1 MTAHRKIVT
10 ALDAP
15 AAIGPYSHAVAS
27 NGVLYCSGQ
36 IPLDPATGEL
46 VGETPGEQARQCLVN
61 LSAVCAAAGAQ
72 LSDAL
77 QVTVY
82 LTDMGAFK
90 EVNEVYT
97 SFFESEPPARIAI
110 AVAALPLGVQVEIAA
125 LVALPS

>member
-15 AAIGPYSHAVAS
+15 AAIGPYSHAVAH

-36 IPLDPATGEL
+36 IPLDPASGEV
-46 VGETPGEQARQCLVN
+46 VGDTPAEQARQCLKN
-61 LSAVCAAAGAQ
+61 LSAVVAAAGAQ